1 MDHILVRRKAFAY
14 ITSSTRLLVFTH
26 PNHAEA
32 GIQVPAGTVEQGET
46 PDAAVLREAAEE
58 TGLSGLRLNRWIGR
72 EVFDAHP
79 YGRDEFHDRWF
90 FHLTCDEPPPE
101 RWRHGESAAANGSHD
116 VIPFEFFWVDLFGNM
131 PALIA
136 GHDRFIGQLKRSLKR
151 PRS

>member
-1 MDHILVRRKAFAY
+1 MGGIKHL
-14 ITSSTRLLVFTH
+14 TSD
-26 PNHAEA
+26 
-32 GIQVPAGTVEQGET
+32 PAIEPEPGET
-46 PDAAVLREAAEE
+46 CFLSRLTQDRGVGCLPLISAE
-58 TGLSGLRLNRWIGR
+58 LRLNRWIGR

-116 VIPFEFFWVDLFGNM
+116 VIPFEFFWIDLVGNM

-136 GHDRFIGQLKRSLKR
+136 GHDRFIGQLKRSLKG